1 MGKQVLAIVGMPGAG
16 KSEVAQMFTEKGFF
30 LVRLGKETEEGLI
43 ARGLLLTPEN
53 ERMYREELRGKLGM
67 AAYAIK
73 AKPKIDALFTTAQR
87 IVVDGLYSWEEYLY
101 LKEAY
106 PGLLILAVLT
116 ERAIRYERLSTR
128 GARPFSKEEAKK
140 RDIDEIEKVNKA
152 GPIAIADYFIENNG
166 TRKELRQKVEALF
179 QRLPAGRQGLS

>member
-1 MGKQVLAIVGMPGAG
+1 MEEGALIVAIVGMPGAG
-16 KSEVAQMFTEKGFF
+16 KSEVAAIFTKKGFA

-53 ERMYREELRGKLGM
+53 ERMYREELREKLGM

-73 AKPKIDALFTTAQR
+73 AKPKIDEHLRRVQR
-87 IVVDGLYSWEEYLY
+87 IVIDGLYSWEEYLY
-101 LKEAY
+101 FKEVY
-106 PGLLILAVLT
+106 PGLQILAVIT
-116 ERAIRYERLSTR
+116 EPAIRYKRLSSRAT
-128 GARPFSKEEAKK
+128 RPFSKEETKK

-166 TRKELRQKVEALF
+166 TRRQLRQKVEALL
-179 QRLPAGRQGLS
+179 QRLDVS